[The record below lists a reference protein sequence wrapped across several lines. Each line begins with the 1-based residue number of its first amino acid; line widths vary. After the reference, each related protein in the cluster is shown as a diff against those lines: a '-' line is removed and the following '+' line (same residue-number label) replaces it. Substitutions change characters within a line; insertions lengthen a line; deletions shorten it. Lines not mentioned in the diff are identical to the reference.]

1 MNERTELK
9 PCPFCGGNPIF
20 YSYDP
25 FDGYQGNLT
34 KYAVA
39 CVKCTA
45 RINAN
50 TEEKAKA
57 MWNRRAD
64 NERRKAD

>member
-1 MNERTELK
+1 MKETELK
-9 PCPFCGGNPIF
+9 PCPFCGGNPMS

-34 KYAVA
+34 KYAVR
-39 CVKCTA
+39 CLRCTA
-45 RINAN
+45 KISAA
-50 TEEKAKA
+50 TKEKAHE

-64 NERRKAD
+64 NERTD